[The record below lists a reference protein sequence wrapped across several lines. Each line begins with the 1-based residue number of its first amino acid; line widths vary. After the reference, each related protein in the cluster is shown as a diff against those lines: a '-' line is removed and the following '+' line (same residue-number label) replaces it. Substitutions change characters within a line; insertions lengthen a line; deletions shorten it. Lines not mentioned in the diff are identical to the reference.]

1 MGSLAIRP
9 NRTEATRNSQ
19 ARATRVMNSQ
29 ATKNNR
35 VQAIREKCSQ
45 DMNNQV
51 QNTGISQVQ
60 ATTDRTQV
68 TEDTETAHTKDAKG
82 PITNEQASIDRPH
95 RMCHQPLQAKRR
107 HSRLQ

>member
-1 MGSLAIRP
+1 
-9 NRTEATRNSQ
+9 
-19 ARATRVMNSQ
+19 MNSH

-45 DMNNQV
+45 DMNNNQV

-60 ATTDRTQV
+60 ATTDRTRAM
-68 TEDTETAHTKDAKG
+68 EDTGTAPTKDAKG